1 MHPHGETFA
10 PACIVRKSLLNDM
23 MEQEEKSPTQD
34 LEQLDPK
41 GRAIVETLVA
51 KSTTKTEV
59 YDQTFEVFNQLKE
72 ILHELVN
79 DLNPHLKDLDR
90 RVRLEYR
97 DRGKFEAE
105 VRLAGDV
112 LLFSMHTNVFEF
124 DRDHSIWRLSYV
136 ERDRLNSYCGVIN
149 MYNFLADSFKYNRA
163 EDLGYLVGRLFINR
177 EQQFFVE
184 GKRQTDYHS
193 GTFGSQVVSKE
204 ALIDIIQTAMQY
216 TLDFDLLV
224 PPYDIVKIATVSQ
237 LNTKVENSKL
247 QTGKRL
253 GFRFNADDVSGEPQ
267 Q

>member
-1 MHPHGETFA
+1 MQ
-10 PACIVRKSLLNDM
+10 
-23 MEQEEKSPTQD
+23 QESEKTPLP
-34 LEQLDPK
+34 LENLDTK
-41 GRAIVETLVA
+41 GRTIVETLVA
-51 KSTTKTEV
+51 KSTTKMEV

-79 DLNPHLKDLDR
+79 DLNPYLRELDR

-124 DRDHSIWRLSYV
+124 DRDHSVWRLSYV
-136 ERDRLNSYCGVIN
+136 EKDRMNSYCGVIN

-163 EDLGYLVGRLFINR
+163 DDLGYLIGRLFVNR

-184 GKRQTDYHS
+184 GKRQNEYHS
-193 GTFGSQVVSKE
+193 GTFGMQTIARESLVN
-204 ALIDIIQTAMQY
+204 IIQTAMQY

-253 GFRFNADDVSGEPQ
+253 GFRFNSDDVAGEPQ

>member
-1 MHPHGETFA
+1 MQ
-10 PACIVRKSLLNDM
+10 
-23 MEQEEKSPTQD
+23 QESEKTPLP
-34 LEQLDPK
+34 LENLDTK
-41 GRAIVETLVA
+41 GRTIVETLVA
-51 KSTTKTEV
+51 KSTTKMEV

-79 DLNPHLKDLDR
+79 DLNPYLRELDR

-124 DRDHSIWRLSYV
+124 DRDHSVWRLSYV
-136 ERDRLNSYCGVIN
+136 EKDRMNSYCGVIN

-163 EDLGYLVGRLFINR
+163 DDLGYLIGRLFVNR

-184 GKRQTDYHS
+184 GKRQNEYHS
-193 GTFGSQVVSKE
+193 GTFGTQTIARESLVN
-204 ALIDIIQTAMQY
+204 IIQTAMQY

-224 PPYDIVKIATVSQ
+224 PPSDIVMIATVSQ

-253 GFRFNADDVSGEPQ
+253 GFRFNSDDVAGEPQ

>member
-1 MHPHGETFA
+1 
-10 PACIVRKSLLNDM
+10 
-23 MEQEEKSPTQD
+23 MEQENGGNSSIN
-34 LEQLDPK
+34 LETLDAK
-41 GRAIVETLVA
+41 GRSIVETLVQ
-51 KSTTKTEV
+51 KSTVKMAV
-59 YDQTFEVFNQLKE
+59 YDHTFETFNMLKE

-79 DLNPHLKDLDR
+79 DLNPYLRELDR

-124 DRDHSIWRLSYV
+124 DRDHSIWKLSYV
-136 ERDRLNSYCGVIN
+136 EKDGLNSYCGVIN
-149 MYNFLADSFKYNRA
+149 MYNFLSDSFKYNRA

-177 EQQFFVE
+177 DLQYFVE
-184 GKRQTDYHS
+184 GKRQTDYLC
-193 GTFGSQVVSKE
+193 GTFGTQQITKE
-204 ALIDIIQTAMQY
+204 ALINIIQTAMQY

-237 LNTKVENSKL
+237 MNTKVENSKL

-253 GFRFNADDVSGEPQ
+253 GFRFNSDDIAGEQ
-267 Q
+267 K

>member
-1 MHPHGETFA
+1 
-10 PACIVRKSLLNDM
+10 
-23 MEQEEKSPTQD
+23 MEQENESSTPVIN
-34 LEQLDPK
+34 LETLDAK
-41 GRAIVETLVA
+41 GRAIVETLVQ
-51 KSTTKTEV
+51 KSAVKMAV
-59 YDQTFEVFNQLKE
+59 YDHTFETFNLLKE

-79 DLNPHLKDLDR
+79 DLNPYLRELDR

-124 DRDHSIWRLSYV
+124 DRDHSIWNLSYV
-136 ERDRLNSYCGVIN
+136 EKDKLNSYCGVIN
-149 MYNFLADSFKYNRA
+149 MYNFLSDSFKYNRA

-177 EQQFFVE
+177 DLQYFVE
-184 GKRQTDYHS
+184 GKRQTDYLC
-193 GTFGSQVVSKE
+193 GTFGTQPISKE
-204 ALIDIIQTAMQY
+204 ALVNIIQTAMQY

-237 LNTKVENSKL
+237 MNTKVENSKL

-253 GFRFNADDVSGEPQ
+253 GFRFNSDDIAGETQ
-267 Q
+267 R